1 MFYKG
6 RRKEGSVAGGHFRI
20 PGAKHR
26 VAVGSPDD
34 GPRPGDMTDALA
46 AGGIPW
52 RMQTTSCLS
61 EPSCGSQL
69 GKVPTCGWSPPST
82 EGPRVGEMG
91 GNGEHRW
98 QSVLKG
104 SRSRGGALGV
114 SV

>member
-1 MFYKG
+1 
-6 RRKEGSVAGGHFRI
+6 
-20 PGAKHR
+20 
-26 VAVGSPDD
+26 
-34 GPRPGDMTDALA
+34 MTDALA

-61 EPSCGSQL
+61 EPSCGSQP

-82 EGPRVGEMG
+82 EGPGVAEMG